1 MANSTSRAPF
11 IESPALKPFSMN
23 WRHGFFGREG
33 GVSTGVYKS
42 LNTGPGSNDQGNR
55 VKANRDRICVT
66 LGALPGRMITLRQA
80 HTNKA
85 IIVDG
90 PLSVSQAPEAD
101 AIVTATP
108 GLVITALAA
117 DCAPILIGDPKASV
131 IAAIHAGWKGAVTG
145 VIEDAIKQMETLGAS
160 PTNMIAAIGP
170 CISKDSFEV
179 GPDFEKAFLDI
190 SPWCAKLFEPG
201 EGDRLKFDLK
211 HYCRSRLI
219 RAGVG
224 KCEAIADDTVSQPD
238 KYFSYR
244 RSKKQGDTDYG
255 RNASSIMLVA

>member
-1 MANSTSRAPF
+1 MAQSPSRAPY
-11 IESPALKPFSMN
+11 IESPALSPFTLN

-42 LNTGPGSNDQGNR
+42 LNTGPGSSDQGNR

-66 LGALPGRMITLRQA
+66 MGALPGRMITLRQA

-90 PLSVSQAPEAD
+90 PLSVAQAPEAD

-117 DCAPILIGDPKASV
+117 DCAPILVGDPKANV
-131 IAAIHAGWKGAVTG
+131 IAAIHAGWRGAVTG
-145 VIEDAIKQMETLGAS
+145 VIESAIESMQTLGAS
-160 PTNMIAAIGP
+160 PENMIAAIGP
-170 CISKDSFEV
+170 CISKESFEV
-179 GPDFEKAFLDI
+179 GPDFEAAFLDV
-190 SPWCAKLFEPG
+190 SPWCANLFEDG

-211 HYCRSRLI
+211 QYCSARLI

-224 KCEAIADDTVSQPD
+224 KSEIIADDTYSQPE

-244 RSKKQGDTDYG
+244 RSKAEGASDYG

>member
-1 MANSTSRAPF
+1 MANTSSRAPF
-11 IESPALKPFSMN
+11 VESPGLSPFTMN
-23 WRHGFFGREG
+23 WRHGFFGCQG
-33 GVSTGVYKS
+33 GVSTGIYKS

-55 VKANRDRICVT
+55 VKANRDRICTT

-90 PLSVSQAPEAD
+90 PMAIAQAPEAD
-101 AIVTATP
+101 AIVTSTP

-117 DCAPILIGDPKASV
+117 DCAPVLIGDPQANV
-131 IAAIHAGWKGAVTG
+131 ISAVHAGWKGAVTG
-145 VIEDAIKQMETLGAS
+145 VIEAAIEKMITLGAT
-160 PTNMIAAIGP
+160 PENMIASVGP
-170 CISKDSFEV
+170 CISQDSFEV

-190 SPWCAKLFEPG
+190 SPWCANLFEDG
-201 EGDRLKFDLK
+201 EGDRLHFDLK
-211 HYCRSRLI
+211 RYCRARLI
-219 RAGVG
+219 RAGVARS
-224 KCEAIADDTVSQPD
+224 EAIEEDTVTQPD

-244 RSKKQGDTDYG
+244 RSKKLEESDYG

>member
-1 MANSTSRAPF
+1 MAQSSSRAPF
-11 IESPALKPFSMN
+11 VKSPALSPFTMN

-42 LNTGPGSNDQGNR
+42 LNTGPGSSDQGNR

-66 LGALPGRMITLRQA
+66 LGALPGRMITLKQA
-80 HTNKA
+80 HTAKA

-90 PLSVSQAPEAD
+90 PMSVAQAPEAD

-117 DCAPILIGDPKASV
+117 DCAPILIGDPKANV
-131 IAAIHAGWKGAVTG
+131 IAAVHAGWRGAVTG
-145 VIEDAIKQMETLGAS
+145 VMEAAIKSMQTLGAS
-160 PTNMIAAIGP
+160 PENMIAAIGP

-190 SPWCAKLFEPG
+190 SPWCANLFEDG

-211 HYCRSRLI
+211 QYAVSRLI

-224 KCEAIADDTVSQPD
+224 KCEAIEDDTVSQPE
-238 KYFSYR
+238 KYFSFR
-244 RSKKQGDTDYG
+244 RSKTEGASDYG

>member
-1 MANSTSRAPF
+1 MAQTTSRAPY
-11 IESPALKPFSMN
+11 IESPALSPFTMN

-33 GVSTGVYKS
+33 GVSTGLYKS
-42 LNTGPGSNDQGNR
+42 LNAGPGSSDQGNR

-85 IIVDG
+85 VIVDG
-90 PLSVSQAPEAD
+90 PMSVAQAPEAD

-117 DCAPILIGDPKASV
+117 DCAPILIGDPQANV
-131 IAAIHAGWKGAVTG
+131 IAAVHAGWRGAVTG
-145 VIEDAIKQMETLGAS
+145 VIEAAISSMETLGAS
-160 PTNMIAAIGP
+160 PENMVAAVGP
-170 CISKDSFEV
+170 CISRDSFEV

-190 SPWCAKLFEPG
+190 SPWCANLFDQG

-211 HYCRSRLI
+211 LYCRSRLM

-224 KCEAIADDTVSQPD
+224 KCEALGDDTMTQPD

-244 RSKKQGDTDYG
+244 RSKAKNESDYG